1 MVSDGGTIEL
11 TGTSGN
17 KYTYTVSGGDVTNG
31 SATIT
36 NTFSAPKT
44 SVSIT
49 KSWVDESSNA
59 LTDDLPDTVYVKL
72 KRTGTVDGNS
82 VTQYRQSNGTFTTN
96 ESLAGKIKLDKG
108 ASWKATIS
116 GLDVYADIVKQTP
129 WTYSVYAEN
138 SGTSTESG
146 KLIRI
151 NGIQYVVS
159 YGDSYEAG
167 KTNGTLTVTNKKL
180 PQTKL
185 TVQKIWQNMDG
196 KESWEITN
204 GHSETISVY
213 LKRFTK
219 DSSGKEENVG
229 YYKLSDE
236 VVSFVGSQDDATAIS
251 LTKENNYKETVS
263 GLDQYLVTVD
273 DDGSYTPTP
282 YNFVLVSESG
292 SWSTATS
299 STSGTTSSTSSTDS
313 TAGTTSSADTSS
325 GSASESGGKIT
336 LNGKTYIVTYGDSTA
351 LTGTDPT
358 VTVTNKYSPVFTLP
372 GTGGRGRNILL
383 GILGGAA
390 VLVAVLYWNIQRTR
404 RRKFGKK

>member
-1 MVSDGGTIEL
+1 M
-11 TGTSGN
+11 
-17 KYTYTVSGGDVTNG
+17 
-31 SATIT
+31 
-36 NTFSAPKT
+36 
-44 SVSIT
+44 
-49 KSWVDESSNA
+49 
-59 LTDDLPDTVYVKL
+59 
-72 KRTGTVDGNS
+72 
-82 VTQYRQSNGTFTTN
+82 
-96 ESLAGKIKLDKG
+96 
-108 ASWKATIS
+108 
-116 GLDVYADIVKQTP
+116 
-129 WTYSVYAEN
+129 
-138 SGTSTESG
+138 
-146 KLIRI
+146 
-151 NGIQYVVS
+151 
-159 YGDSYEAG
+159 
-167 KTNGTLTVTNKKL
+167 
-180 PQTKL
+180 
-185 TVQKIWQNMDG
+185 
-196 KESWEITN
+196 
-204 GHSETISVY
+204 Y